1 LLSIIGDVLQIKK
14 FHWKNSNP
22 VSFTT
27 EIKWKK
33 YIIPPKKPLLF
44 KRGTSKTKQGT
55 LMISYSEY
63 LRVAEGAARI
73 AGQYQ
78 KSRFASTLNIEMKG
92 DKNLVT
98 EVDKES
104 ERLIVEHLL
113 SRFPDHDI
121 IAEEEDYLQS
131 GSPYRWIIDPLDG
144 TTNYAHGYPWFC
156 TSIGLE
162 REGEVV
168 AGAIYNP
175 VYDELF
181 TATKGGGAY
190 MKGNRLSVSTRSPL
204 GNALLGTGFPYDCAT
219 DPANNFASFIAFQKS
234 ARGIRRAGAAALDL
248 AYVAAGRL
256 DGFWELKLKAW
267 DVAAGILM
275 VREAGG
281 MVTTFD
287 GSAYDIFNDKIVASN
302 GLIHDEMIN
311 MLTSVAYVESI
322 RSQVGD

>member
-1 LLSIIGDVLQIKK
+1 MITYMKYLQEA
-14 FHWKNSNP
+14 
-22 VSFTT
+22 VS
-27 EIKWKK
+27 
-33 YIIPPKKPLLF
+33 
-44 KRGTSKTKQGT
+44 
-55 LMISYSEY
+55 
-63 LRVAEGAARI
+63 AARI

-78 KSRFASTLNIEMKG
+78 KSRFASSLNIEMKG

-113 SRFPDHDI
+113 SCFPGHDI
-121 IAEEEDYLQS
+121 IAEEGDYLQN
-131 GSPYRWIIDPLDG
+131 GSPCRWIIDPVDG

-156 TSIGLE
+156 SSIAL
-162 REGEVV
+162 EVV
-168 AGAIYNP
+168 GDLVAGVIYNP

-190 MKGNRLSVSTRSPL
+190 LNGNRLTVSGKMPMKNS
-204 GNALLGTGFPYDCAT
+204 LLGTGFPYDCAT
-219 DPANNFASFIAFQKS
+219 DPANNFTNFIAFQKS

-267 DVAAGILM
+267 DVAAGVLI

-281 MVTTFD
+281 LVTTFD
-287 GSAYDIFNDKIVASN
+287 GSSYDVFNDRIIASN
-302 GLIHDEMIN
+302 GLIHEEMVA
-311 MLTSVAYVESI
+311 MLTV
-322 RSQVGD
+322 